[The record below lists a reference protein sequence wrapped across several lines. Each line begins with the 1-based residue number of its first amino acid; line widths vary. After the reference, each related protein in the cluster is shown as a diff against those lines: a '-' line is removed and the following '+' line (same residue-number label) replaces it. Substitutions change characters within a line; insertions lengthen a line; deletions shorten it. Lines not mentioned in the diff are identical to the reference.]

1 MLSRSEKKLL
11 NAALRSANTDALRI
25 FPAKPNAKTPAIAK
39 WPERATT
46 SSETLTRLWELEDFN
61 PAVAC
66 GFTKRIVINGVEVD
80 VYLVV
85 VDYDMKPGQ
94 LGAKAL
100 ARHTLLGLADTRT
113 IQTPN
118 GIHKYYW
125 SLRPIPN
132 SQSRIAPNVDVRGVR
147 GYVIG
152 EGAIIEGVEYHRVG
166 EFDEIAFMPAELETA
181 AAKGDPAQQ
190 NESTNN
196 KQPIGELDRPEA
208 IETVKRWIINHAP
221 EAIEGSGGDQA
232 TYRVA
237 AHIKDLGISE
247 EKCLDLMFDNWNE
260 QKAIPPWA
268 FDALRTKVRNAY
280 AYGQNAPGAASAL
293 NEFPVENR
301 ESEPPTTT
309 QQGLYRLSYRERV
322 NRAGKT
328 SGTPLINGLLKQG
341 TLNVMYGPSN
351 SGKTFAAMDMAY
363 AIGAG
368 LPWNGMKTAK
378 GLVVY
383 VAAEGG
389 PGVNDRTAALD
400 IRRKPASDPLFDVV
414 PCPIDLLRG
423 NGPDSHAAKLLALIR
438 DAEKD
443 HGAKCVLL
451 VIDTLSRA
459 LAGGDENS
467 SVDMG
472 AFIKHVDQLRAAT
485 GSAVLVVHHSGKDI
499 ARGARGWSGVQA
511 ALDTEIEI
519 NQGVF
524 SVTKQRDLATI
535 EDLRF
540 TLDAVQVATDE
551 DGQPIYSCVV
561 LWGATAEF
569 QTEATPPEAALIE
582 LIRDF
587 MTATGQD
594 TVSPKKLLAYTDTDF
609 ETLSPKDRDQRL
621 DTTRAR
627 IKRLEQRG
635 LLRAATRG
643 YWKLPPTTPTET
655 RHGGVSE
662 SDVNIFP
669 SDNPTKPDTK

>member
-11 NAALRSANTDALRI
+11 QAALRSANTDQLRI

-46 SSETLTRLWELEDFN
+46 NSETLTRLWELEDFN

-100 ARHTLLGLADTRT
+100 AQHTLFGLADTRT
-113 IQTPN
+113 IKTPN

-190 NESTNN
+190 QNESTNN

-260 QKAIPPWA
+260 QKAVPPWA
-268 FDALRTKVRNAY
+268 YDALRTKVRNAY

-293 NEFPVENR
+293 NEFDVENSGDEQPTAAQQPKDDKDDPSTFSKHVR
-301 ESEPPTTT
+301 EPMLDESFDEAADTALDN
-309 QQGLYRLSYRERV
+309 QS
-322 NRAGKT
+322 N
-328 SGTPLINGLLKQG
+328 PLIHGIMGQG
-341 TLNVMYGPSN
+341 EISAIYGYPE
-351 SGKTFAAMDMAY
+351 SGKSFAALDICH
-363 AIGAG
+363 AIATGT
-368 LPWNGMKTAK
+368 PWNGRKVTQGAV
-378 GLVVY
+378 LY

-389 PGVNDRTAALD
+389 PTIRKRFRALRT
-400 IRRKPASDPLFDVV
+400 KHGKTNV
-414 PCPIDLLRG
+414 PMRLLRYAIDMRTG
-423 NGPDSHAAKLLALIR
+423 TYDAKRLCELIKQR
-438 DAEKD
+438 GEEM
-443 HGAKCVLL
+443 GQPIRLV
-451 VIDTLSRA
+451 VIDTLSEA
-459 LAGGDENS
+459 LAGGTDVEHMNLFIHNAKIVKNTTGANVLVIHHPGKDASKGPRGS
-467 SVDMG
+467 SAFRGWVDTLIEVHDPG
-472 AFIKHVDQLRAAT
+472 QGKKGSRRSFKVLRVRDGELPSSPLWFRLEVVNLGKT
-485 GSAVLVVHHSGKDI
+485 PEGLDVTSAVAVWCDDAKEEFSEEMTPSEKALAETISRWAKAKDVEVHTVGAKGLLVWLKANEPDNLLAAVKDVAMRKAI
-499 ARGARGWSGVQA
+499 SRLRQ
-511 ALDTEIEI
+511 
-519 NQGVF
+519 QGYLQNNPDN
-524 SVTKQRDLATI
+524 S
-535 EDLRF
+535 E
-540 TLDAVQVATDE
+540 DE
-551 DGQPIYSCVV
+551 D
-561 LWGATAEF
+561 
-569 QTEATPPEAALIE
+569 
-582 LIRDF
+582 D
-587 MTATGQD
+587 
-594 TVSPKKLLAYTDTDF
+594 
-609 ETLSPKDRDQRL
+609 
-621 DTTRAR
+621 
-627 IKRLEQRG
+627 
-635 LLRAATRG
+635 
-643 YWKLPPTTPTET
+643 
-655 RHGGVSE
+655 
-662 SDVNIFP
+662 
-669 SDNPTKPDTK
+669 